1 MEMLLVY
8 NAFFFTLLGF
18 CGLIAFAQ
26 WRLSKDPAI
35 IWYIGYLSANFFHYL
50 WQFWK
55 DWSGMGNTS
64 GMLLELDTPMTYI
77 ATCCYLI
84 FSATIFEVKR
94 NDPGSFR
101 YFAWPA
107 YYYLA
112 MFCLN
117 LVLQLTT
124 PYEIWRDVHIIVRI
138 VFFPYLFWLAWYMYR
153 SLQFFYQ
160 KLILAGTVIV
170 LIGYINTLIIRGNH
184 TPTVS
189 RVPDFIN
196 PLQTAWGTIY
206 LYDIKLAIVFDVICF
221 SWAVALRQKHLFKN
235 QNLLEIS
242 RLQPAATNPPSPSP
256 PKDHFMDILH
266 SFLEENYTNETLNIV
281 QIAKAVHLTPG
292 QTNRKLKQKTG
303 LTTEQFLL
311 DFRLHKAKQQLLQ
324 SDIPMAVIT
333 EAVGLKDQ
341 AHFSQAFK
349 KKYGVSPREFRRQ
362 QENAG

>member
-55 DWSGMGNTS
+55 DLSGMGNTS
-64 GMLLELDTPMTYI
+64 GMLLEVDTLMTYI

-84 FSATIFEVKR
+84 FSAAIFEVKR
-94 NDPGSFR
+94 TDPVFR

-112 MFCLN
+112 MLGLN

-124 PYEIWRDVHIIVRI
+124 SYDTWHNVHVIVRI
-138 VFFPYLFWLAWYMYR
+138 IFFPYLFWLAGYMYR
-153 SLQFFYQ
+153 SVRFFYQ
-160 KLILAGTVIV
+160 KLILAGTIIV
-170 LIGYINTLIIRGNH
+170 LIGYINTLIIQSNH
-184 TPTVS
+184 TSDFFSVQ
-189 RVPDFIN
+189 DFIN
-196 PLQTAWGTIY
+196 PLHTVWGTIY

-221 SWAVALRQKHLFKN
+221 SWAVALRQKHFFES
-235 QNLLEIS
+235 QHLLENA
-242 RLQPAATNPPSPSP
+242 RQQAAPANQPALSP
-256 PKDHFMDILH
+256 PKDHFMDLLY
-266 SFLEENYTNETLNIV
+266 SFLEENYTNENLNIV
-281 QIAKAVHLTPG
+281 QIAHAVYLTPG

-311 DFRLHKAKQQLLQ
+311 DFRLHKAKQQLLL
-324 SDIPMAVIT
+324 SDIPLAVIT

-349 KKYGVSPREFRRQ
+349 KKYGVSPRAFRRQ